1 MVALWN
7 LIHKQSES
15 RQIRSHQAFFWPPEN
30 RPISDK
36 MGRFLPLEFLRTVDL
51 ASLQISSR
59 RIQCCLIHGP
69 CGSRSFGSPGMDWVL
84 RGIRAAAPLTPY
96 LLTPRCPDCSC
107 VADCSVDAEL
117 VGLLGR
123 QLERCGPEQ
132 LTCPVCPGCPEL
144 RCPEPGPAYG
154 AFFAGAVCG
163 ALAVGAGLLA
173 WRLWTSRPKPA
184 PAPAP
189 VTGQDVPLAI
199 EAPARTAPGEV
210 VPAPVVATPASVR
223 ASRR

>member
-1 MVALWN
+1 
-7 LIHKQSES
+7 
-15 RQIRSHQAFFWPPEN
+15 
-30 RPISDK
+30 
-36 MGRFLPLEFLRTVDL
+36 
-51 ASLQISSR
+51 
-59 RIQCCLIHGP
+59 
-69 CGSRSFGSPGMDWVL
+69 MDWVL

-144 RCPEPGPAYG
+144 RCPEPGPAYA
-154 AFFAGAVCG
+154 AFFAGAACG
-163 ALAVGAGLLA
+163 ALAVTAGLLA
-173 WRLWTSRPKPA
+173 WRPREGPA
-184 PAPAP
+184 QAAPLAAPAAGQDEPTLAIEPGEAAPAP
-189 VTGQDVPLAI
+189 VA
-199 EAPARTAPGEV
+199 
-210 VPAPVVATPASVR
+210 ATPASVR